1 MNVKNFDHLQE
12 ELTKAVRRAADA
24 ALEVLS
30 QHVESTV
37 IADYIKRVQQL
48 HYPLRNPK
56 TRAVMESMP
65 PKVIATHIKR
75 IVSPEKATVYL
86 PPGTDADQAGRMQE
100 LYGGKPWQKIRL
112 DMQNLE
118 NVNAVLN
125 LMGLKGIKAIPRMR

>member
-1 MNVKNFDHLQE
+1 MNVKNFNHLRE
-12 ELTKAVRRAADA
+12 ELKKGVRRAADA
-24 ALEVLS
+24 TLEVLS
-30 QHVESTV
+30 QHVETAV

-75 IVSPEKATVYL
+75 IVTTEKATVYL

-100 LYGGKPWQKIRL
+100 LYGGKPWQKVRL